1 MMINND
7 ITGIKIC
14 GLTSVE
20 NALGVASV
28 GVDAIGLVFYS
39 ESPRNVDLEVA
50 RKIVTQLPPFI
61 SSVGLFV
68 NPTRDQVLQTLQSV
82 DLNLLQFHGDEEPD
96 FCSGFR
102 KPYIKAVRVT
112 NDVDL
117 VKYSNMYVDA
127 SGLLLDAYSQGARG
141 GTGETF
147 DWDLIPSELEVPI
160 VLAGGL
166 KPNNVAAA
174 INGVQ
179 PWAVDVSSG
188 VEGIRKGL
196 KELALVRD
204 FVNEVKN
211 ADARRIT
218 KL

>member
-1 MMINND
+1 M
-7 ITGIKIC
+7 
-14 GLTSVE
+14 
-20 NALGVASV
+20 
-28 GVDAIGLVFYS
+28 
-39 ESPRNVDLEVA
+39 
-50 RKIVTQLPPFI
+50 
-61 SSVGLFV
+61 
-68 NPTRDQVLQTLQSV
+68 LQTLELI
-82 DLNLLQFHGDEEPD
+82 DLTLLQFHGDEKPD

-112 NDVDL
+112 DDVDL
-117 VKYSNMYVDA
+117 IEYGSMYAGA

-147 DWDLIPSELEVPI
+147 DWDLIPSELEIPI

-166 KPNNVAAA
+166 TPNNVAAA
-174 INGVQ
+174 IDCVR

-188 VEGIRKGL
+188 VEGALKGL
-196 KELALVRD
+196 KETILVRD
-204 FVNEVKN
+204 FINEVKN

>member
-1 MMINND
+1 
-7 ITGIKIC
+7 
-14 GLTSVE
+14 
-20 NALGVASV
+20 
-28 GVDAIGLVFYS
+28 
-39 ESPRNVDLEVA
+39 
-50 RKIVTQLPPFI
+50 
-61 SSVGLFV
+61 V

-117 VKYSNMYVDA
+117 IKYSNMYVDA

>member
-117 VKYSNMYVDA
+117 IKYSNMYVDA